1 MGGHNKNEG
10 AQFVNWFGPLLDA
23 LRKLGGSGSP
33 DEVVEQIAADQG
45 VSDDIQNELT
55 SSGQPRF
62 KNQVAWARFYL
73 TKEGLLGSS
82 KRGVWSLTERG
93 RTATLTYEQAHEIFR
108 RWVAVFQEQRRAKA
122 ANTIATEEQ
131 TVEEAG
137 QPSNDYRA
145 DVLEIMRNL
154 PPSGFERLSQ
164 RLLREAGFT
173 HVEVTGQS
181 NDGGIDGHGTLQ
193 VNALVSFKVLFQCK
207 RYANSV
213 TPSIVRDF
221 RGAMSGRADKGIII
235 TTGTFTAEARREA
248 NRDGAPP
255 IELVDSEKLV
265 DMLEHLELG
274 LKPVTTYEVDDEFFT
289 EFTAQ

>member
-1 MGGHNKNEG
+1 MGGHNEG

-33 DEVVEQIAADQG
+33 DEVVEQIATDQG
-45 VSDDIQNELT
+45 VSDDTQNELT

-82 KRGVWSLTERG
+82 RRGVWSLTERG
-93 RTATLTYEQAHEIFR
+93 RTTVLTYEQAHGIFL
-108 RWVAVFQEQRRAKA
+108 RWVAIFQEQRRAKTA
-122 ANTIATEEQ
+122 DAVSMEEQ
-131 TVEEAG
+131 TVEEAETPTG
-137 QPSNDYRA
+137 DYRA
-145 DVLEIMRNL
+145 AILDIMRKL
-154 PPSGFERLSQ
+154 PPVGFERLSQ
-164 RLLREAGFT
+164 RLLREAGFI

-181 NDGGIDGHGTLQ
+181 NDGGIDGHGILQ
-193 VNALVSFKVLFQCK
+193 VNPLVSFKVLFQCK

-248 NRDGAPP
+248 SRDGAPP
-255 IELVDSEKLV
+255 IELVDSEKLI
-265 DMLEHLELG
+265 DMLEDLELG
-274 LKPVTTYEVDDEFFT
+274 LKPVTTYEVDSGFFA
-289 EFTAQ
+289 EFTQQ

>member
-1 MGGHNKNEG
+1 MLLSFNSCSSSSSSVVTS
-10 AQFVNWFGPLLDA
+10 ASATRSQRVSGPHP
-23 LRKLGGSGSP
+23 KS
-33 DEVVEQIAADQG
+33 
-45 VSDDIQNELT
+45 LT

-73 TKEGLLGSS
+73 TKEGLLGAS

-93 RTATLTYEQAHEIFR
+93 RATTLTYEQAHDIFR
-108 RWVAVFQEQRRAKA
+108 RWVAIFQAQRRANA
-122 ANTIATEEQ
+122 SSATTMVESSFEETEATIT
-131 TVEEAG
+131 
-137 QPSNDYRA
+137 DYRTA
-145 DVLEIMRNL
+145 ILEIMRNL
-154 PPSGFERLSQ
+154 PPAGFERLSQ

-181 NDGGIDGHGTLQ
+181 NDGGIDGHGILQ
-193 VNALVSFKVLFQCK
+193 INPLVSFKVLFQCK

-255 IELVDSEKLV
+255 IELVDSEKLI

-274 LKPVTTYEVDDEFFT
+274 LKPATTYEVDEDFFA
-289 EFTAQ
+289 EFTAR